1 MLYSRYA
8 STVQE
13 FLCNDIDIHGYSV
26 DNILKQIFAG
36 TSRIEENDTIRILEY
51 SIADIK
57 SRMYQNRLKIII
69 ENKII
74 V

>member
-1 MLYSRYA
+1 M
-8 STVQE
+8 QE
-13 FLCNDIDIHGYSV
+13 IVHTDIDIHGYADDHV
-26 DNILKQIFAG
+26 LKKSFVG
-36 TSRIEENDTIRILEY
+36 SSKIEENDTIRKLEY